1 VCVDAK
7 CFKGGDE
14 YEDGDPSV
22 SEGEWEVN
30 EDLVGPATGLVIP
43 AQDPVDMGGGRID
56 EQTEDESP
64 DVMTVSPKVDIDG
77 DEDGEDGEPPT
88 NTLNDESVTSV
99 GELIDE
105 ITE

>member
-1 VCVDAK
+1 M
-7 CFKGGDE
+7 GGERRLRNIISIIFDRLRMRLT
-14 YEDGDPSV
+14 
-22 SEGEWEVN
+22 
-30 EDLVGPATGLVIP
+30 LVGPATGLVIP